1 LLFARICPTNDFF
14 SSVME
19 GAMKVP
25 LFLILSSLVLI
36 TPNVAQ
42 AQVAGS
48 TLVGVSVEEAR
59 EVATGWSA
67 KRQVLGA
74 PATMT

>member
-1 LLFARICPTNDFF
+1 MN
-14 SSVME
+14 
-19 GAMKVP
+19 VP

-74 PATMT
+74 PVYNDLNERIGNVDDIMLLGFHAR